1 MIATLRRLVALTDAP
16 RAQLALVVVLGA
28 ATILFGVGLMATAGY
43 LISRAAEHPPIL
55 SLTVAIV
62 AVRFFGL
69 GRPIV
74 RYLERLRAHDLA
86 FRVLGR
92 VRVSIYARI
101 EPLAPA
107 QLTGYR
113 DGDLLSRMVADVDA
127 LQNLHLRSL
136 NPPLIAVL
144 AGAVSVTAAAVVL
157 PAAGVVLAVGLLVA
171 GIAGPAV
178 ATVIGRRAGRPEAV
192 ARGELTAELIE
203 LMDGAAELVTY
214 GREDERLQRL
224 EAGDRELDRLA
235 RRAALTDGL
244 GDGLRLLVTGV
255 TTAAVLAVAVAAHA
269 NGRLDG
275 VLIAMLTLLALAAFE
290 CVQPLAQAARELPET
305 IAAGSRVFELTDRE
319 PAVVDPE
326 RPAPFPDA
334 PFAVA
339 LEDVH
344 ARYTPDDPP
353 VLHGV
358 SLRLD
363 PGRRVAL
370 VGPSGAGKT
379 TVANMLLRFLD
390 PDSGAVTIAG
400 RNIREYRQ
408 EDVRRAIAVAGQDS
422 HLFSTSII
430 ENVRFARPEA
440 TEPEI
445 EAALRQAGIWEWT
458 DALPNGWD
466 TQVGERGRELSGG
479 QRQRIALARAL
490 LADAPLLVLDEPT
503 AHLDQ
508 PTAQALMDDVLAAA
522 GGRAVLL
529 ITHRPEG
536 LEQMD
541 EIAVLENGVVCAQ

>member
-1 MIATLRRLVALTDAP
+1 VISTLRRLVALTDAP
-16 RAQLALVVVLGA
+16 RVQLGLVIVLGA

-43 LISRAAEHPPIL
+43 LISRAGEHPPIL

-92 VRVSIYARI
+92 VRVSIYERI

-107 QLTGYR
+107 QLAGYR

-136 NPPLIAVL
+136 NPPLIAIL
-144 AGAVSVTAAAVVL
+144 AGAVSVAATAFVLPAAAVVL
-157 PAAGVVLAVGLLVA
+157 AAGLLVA
-171 GIAGPAV
+171 GVAGPAV
-178 ATVIGRRAGRPEAV
+178 AAVLARRTGRREAV

-203 LMDGAAELVTY
+203 LMGGAAELVTY
-214 GREDERLQRL
+214 GREDERLLRL
-224 EAGDRELDRLA
+224 AAGDRELDRLA
-235 RRAALTDGL
+235 RRAALSDGL
-244 GDGLRLLVTGV
+244 GDALRLLVTGA
-255 TTAAVLAVAVAAHA
+255 TTAGVLAVAVAAHA
-269 NGRLDG
+269 HGRLDG
-275 VLIAMLTLLALAAFE
+275 VLIAMLTLLALASFE

-305 IAAGSRVFELTDRE
+305 IAAGSRVFELTDRKA
-319 PAVVDPE
+319 AVVDPD
-326 RPAPFPDA
+326 RPAPFPET
-334 PFAVA
+334 PFIVA
-339 LEDVH
+339 LKDVH
-344 ARYTPDDPP
+344 ARYSPDDPP
-353 VLHGV
+353 VLNGV
-358 SLRLD
+358 TLRLE

-400 RNIREYRQ
+400 RDIRDYRQ
-408 EDVRRAIAVAGQDS
+408 DDVRHAIAVAGQDS

-440 TEPEI
+440 TEHEI

-458 DALPNGWD
+458 DALPDGWD
-466 TQVGERGRELSGG
+466 THVGERGRELSGG
-479 QRQRIALARAL
+479 QRQRISLARAL
-490 LADAPLLVLDEPT
+490 LADAPVLVLDEPT

-508 PTAQALMDDVLAAA
+508 PTAQTLMDDVLAAA
-522 GGRAVLL
+522 GRRAVLL

-536 LEQMD
+536 LEHMD
-541 EIAVLENGVVCAQ
+541 EIAVLENGVVCTQ